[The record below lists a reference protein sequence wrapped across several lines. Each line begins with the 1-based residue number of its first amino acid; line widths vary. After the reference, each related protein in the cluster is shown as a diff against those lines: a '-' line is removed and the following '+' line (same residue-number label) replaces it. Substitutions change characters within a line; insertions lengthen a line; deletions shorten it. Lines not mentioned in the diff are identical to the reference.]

1 MAQDKPNVT
10 NCYRIVCSH
19 IWKFYGHFERS
30 NWFTHLW
37 LHYCWFLCKPF
48 EKLLMASLHIVKD
61 NRAMGQN
68 LWTTHHYNMGVIDGC
83 TTIVIVQDWMRDS
96 TFATHTPILTLGQD
110 PSVSLFNAEY
120 PFSLIFR
127 YAGYSIAFNKKPLV
141 SYTDVMSMGILSLC
155 IKNWRKGVLSKR
167 QYVTSW
173 EWDLLG
179 VGSVVFSV
187 FFFYFLKNLKLSV
200 QIWF

>member
-1 MAQDKPNVT
+1 
-10 NCYRIVCSH
+10 
-19 IWKFYGHFERS
+19 
-30 NWFTHLW
+30 
-37 LHYCWFLCKPF
+37 
-48 EKLLMASLHIVKD
+48 MASLHIVKD

-155 IKNWRKGVLSKR
+155 IKN
-167 QYVTSW
+167 
-173 EWDLLG
+173 
-179 VGSVVFSV
+179 
-187 FFFYFLKNLKLSV
+187 
-200 QIWF
+200 